1 MNTLSMLS
9 FAAVA
14 MIVLGPGLCFA
25 QADLAAP
32 AAPPIAA
39 SPDVKVSGPFT
50 HEKLSIYL
58 IHGPSADGPVP
69 LTLNEALA
77 KKLFLVYETGNV
89 NELAFEN
96 IGDEAVFLQSGDI
109 VKGGKQD
116 RVLTVSVLVPPKS
129 GRMPIAAYCVEQSR
143 WAARGAESV
152 ATFSSSE
159 RSMPSKRAKLAMM
172 ARPVAPAPTTAAQA
186 GSRGRAMNDEGSNR
200 GANSGVNRQGE
211 VWASVAETQANL
223 SSKLGGP
230 VAAAASASSLQ
241 LSLENEKLTAT
252 KAAYLK
258 AAAAANKDD
267 ADVVGFTFAVG
278 DRINS
283 ADVYPSHALFAKMWD
298 KLIDAAATEAISE
311 GNDAKTHTAP
321 TVDAVKAFLSGTA
334 QARREDSP
342 IDRNTTRVTRQNA
355 ASVESES
362 QTKDGRLLHRSHVAF

>member
-9 FAAVA
+9 FAAAA
-14 MIVLGPGLCFA
+14 MILFAPTLCFA
-25 QADLAAP
+25 QADLASP
-32 AAPPIAA
+32 AGPPLAA
-39 SPDVKVSGPFT
+39 TPDVKVSGPFT

-77 KKLFLVYETGNV
+77 KKLFKVYETGNV

-96 IGDEAVFLQSGDI
+96 TGDEAVFLQSGDI

-159 RSMPSKRAKLAMM
+159 RTMPSKRAKIAMM
-172 ARPVAPAPTTAAQA
+172 AQREARAPTAPAQA
-186 GSRGRAMNDEGSNR
+186 GSRGRAMNDDDGNR
-200 GANSGVNRQGE
+200 GANRQGE

-258 AAAAANKDD
+258 AMAAANKDD
-267 ADVVGFTFAVG
+267 ADVVGFAFAVG

-311 GNDAKTHTAP
+311 GNAAKAHVAP
-321 TVDAVKAFLSGTA
+321 TADAVKVFLSATA
-334 QARREDSP
+334 DARREDSP
-342 IDRNTTRVTRQNA
+342 IDRDTTRVTRQNA

-362 QTKDGRLLHRSHVAF
+362 RTKDGRLLHRSHVAF